1 MFLKNVVAHSP
12 PLTPF
17 SRPLLS
23 FHLEEKATWEGEFL
37 GASIGD
43 GGVATEPV
51 RPKEDYIGSEALV
64 IDGGKQ
70 GA

>member
-1 MFLKNVVAHSP
+1 LKK
-12 PLTPF
+12 
-17 SRPLLS
+17 
-23 FHLEEKATWEGEFL
+23 KATWEGEFL

-43 GGVATEPV
+43 GGVAAEPV